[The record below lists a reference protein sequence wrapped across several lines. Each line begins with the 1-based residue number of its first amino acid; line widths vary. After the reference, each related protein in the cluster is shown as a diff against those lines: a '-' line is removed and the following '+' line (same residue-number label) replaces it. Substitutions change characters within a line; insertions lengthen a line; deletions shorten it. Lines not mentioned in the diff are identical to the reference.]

1 MVRFIN
7 GKPYSVGQ
15 FPESN
20 YSNKDNVN
28 RPKST
33 TSFKDVLNDK
43 INDNEFKV
51 SAHASQRMR
60 DLNLTKED
68 NKKLTEAFD
77 KAKEKG
83 CKNSVFLYKD
93 VAFIAS
99 VENRTIITAVERER
113 AKENV
118 FTNID
123 SVVVL

>member
-7 GKPYSVGQ
+7 GKPYSIGQ
-15 FPESN
+15 FPEST
-20 YSNKDNVN
+20 YSNKNSVN
-28 RPKST
+28 RPKNT
-33 TSFKDVLNDK
+33 TSFQDVLNDK
-43 INDNEFKV
+43 INDNGFKV
-51 SAHASQRMR
+51 SGHASQRMK

-68 NKKLTEAFD
+68 NKNLTEAFD
-77 KAKEKG
+77 KAREKG

-99 VENRTIITAVERER
+99 VENRTIITAVETER